1 MTLYCILESCWRVDG
16 KCSHR
21 PRPPQQ
27 LFKAMDIVN
36 NFTIVIISQYLCIS
50 KHLMHT
56 LKLYNVCQYL
66 NKVGATFNRGPI

>member
-36 NFTIVIISQYLCIS
+36 NFTNHFPIFMYIKTSHAYLKVIQCLSISQ
-50 KHLMHT
+50 
-56 LKLYNVCQYL
+56 
-66 NKVGATFNRGPI
+66 